1 MGILYAGKF
10 EILFPVRPFLLERR
24 GAIADF
30 HPAGSLVGTQPR
42 VLHIA
47 QVFPF
52 RDRAPTKSLIL
63 DGLKELGFAVGFH
76 PGTYEITHG
85 RKIADCRFLI
95 KHASVQAAW
104 MALKSTIKNQ
114 TGHRVR

>member
-10 EILFPVRPFLLERR
+10 EILFPVRPFFLERR

-30 HPAGSLVGTQPR
+30 HPASGLVGTQPR

-52 RDRAPTKSLIL
+52 RDRALTKSLIL
-63 DGLKELGFAVGFH
+63 DGLKEFGFAVGFH
-76 PGTYEITHG
+76 PGTYEIAHG
-85 RKIADCRFLI
+85 RKIVDCGFLI
-95 KHASVQAAW
+95 VD
-104 MALKSTIKNQ
+104 
-114 TGHRVR
+114 